1 MVVWIILAA
10 IGVFVIAAA
19 TVGGVTGSLAVRPRR
34 SVYDLEE
41 AVEFVA
47 ERLSP
52 DLTAELSF
60 DDVRAVLSAHCD
72 YLADKGVASAATA
85 DDIGTGLLLVPDDEP
100 LAWIL
105 GRLDEQGVEL
115 DDTQVVAVLDV
126 ETRYYRAIGAIG
138 PEVTGP
144 GDPS

>member
-1 MVVWIILAA
+1 MIVWIILAA

-34 SVYDLEE
+34 SVYDLDE

-52 DLTAELSF
+52 ELTAELSF
-60 DDVRAVLSAHCD
+60 EDVRAVLSAHCD

-85 DDIGTGLLLVPDDEP
+85 DGERPATN
-100 LAWIL
+100 
-105 GRLDEQGVEL
+105 
-115 DDTQVVAVLDV
+115 DTSSNDAPRSVSA
-126 ETRYYRAIGAIG
+126 
-138 PEVTGP
+138 
-144 GDPS
+144 